1 MKKILVICLL
11 LTSCARTKLNR
22 VEDAMR
28 PAGRNI
34 RPISRDA
41 LGAESFLTTLKKHID
56 VMKTSRLVADPMTFG
71 KRKISK
77 AQYISAL
84 EKILE
89 ARDNYLNYINENFDV
104 MEVYGRENW
113 GEVLATGYYEP
124 LLNGS
129 RTKTDRFSTPLY
141 KAPEDLV
148 TVDLKLFESMFKR
161 YDFPAQL
168 TGKLKGHTL
177 VPYFDRKE
185 IDLDKKL
192 EGKNLELAWVDP
204 AEAFFLHIQ
213 GSGVV
218 RFDND
223 EELHIGYDAQNGHP
237 YMAIGKLLHHVI
249 PKEEMSTQK
258 IKAYLKTLTKE
269 QQQELLNKNPSY
281 VFFKKLDGDAITYAG
296 MEVSEGRTIAT
307 DNVFFPKGALAYL
320 DIEEPRFLDKLA
332 EVPSE
337 WVKVPRLVF
346 DQDTGGAIKGGDRVD
361 LYFGKG
367 DEAFQKAGVM
377 KRMGKLYYLVPK
389 QQGLL
394 EVK

>member
-22 VEDAMR
+22 VEDALRPVKGNMR
-28 PAGRNI
+28 PI
-34 RPISRDA
+34 TRDS
-41 LGAESFLTTLKKHID
+41 LGADSFFATLKKHIE
-56 VMKTSRLVADPMTFG
+56 VMKQSKLVRDPMVFG
-71 KRKISK
+71 KKLISK
-77 AQYISAL
+77 ADYIAAL
-84 EKILE
+84 EKIPE
-89 ARDNYLNYINENFDV
+89 SKENYLAYINEHFDV
-104 MEVYGRENW
+104 MEVYGRNQW
-113 GEVLATGYYEP
+113 GDVLATGYYEP

-129 RTKTDRFSTPLY
+129 RTKTERFSAPLY
-141 KAPEDLV
+141 KAPEDLI

-168 TGKLKGHTL
+168 TGKLKGKTL

-185 IDLDKKL
+185 IDIDKKL

-218 RFDND
+218 RFEND
-223 EELHIGYDAQNGHP
+223 EELHVGYNAQNGHP
-237 YMAIGKLLHHVI
+237 YQAIGKLLHHVI
-249 PKEEMSTQK
+249 PKDEMSTQK

-269 QQQELLNKNPSY
+269 QQQDLLNKNPSY
-281 VFFKKLDGDAITYAG
+281 VFFKKLEGEAITYAG

-320 DIEEPRFLDKLA
+320 DIEEPQFENQMA
-332 EVPSE
+332 EVPSQ
-337 WVKVPRLVF
+337 WIKVPRLVF

-389 QQGLL
+389 Q
-394 EVK
+394 